1 MKTMKK
7 TIAHIILFL
16 SALPWLAACTD
27 QSLPASPAPE
37 SGRVVIAYSIAGAQ
51 TRATEEDGWNEGWNE
66 NLVKSLYLLVMQGKE
81 VKVHGP
87 YNEHHTDP
95 QDGTY
100 ETLETGLSVAD
111 IAGCNS
117 VYLVANCPSVANI
130 TTVQQLQE
138 AIIHPTEDSGD
149 PTLTYNGKQ
158 MLFAMDAKG
167 SIATDADNNMTLTFN
182 LVRAAAKI
190 RLTILPQGPDGIDVL
205 KSVTY
210 RACNFAT
217 STHLLAAMET
227 YDNLSSW
234 TNSESFTK
242 VNNGQISLKDNI
254 YQGIVFY
261 SYPNDWFDTE
271 RLIDNGN
278 GTYTIQDMHT
288 SPPILYEQQT
298 YILIRAPYNGVE
310 GYYKIP
316 VNHQLPDNSDH
327 TSFTENEY
335 KNEIRPLYRLER
347 NHFYDISVTIDLPGG
362 PIEDPVIPDFS
373 ICINDWK
380 EGGDYTLS
388 PDDFV

>member
-1 MKTMKK
+1 MKK

-16 SALPWLAACTD
+16 SAATLLAACTD

-66 NLVKSLYLLVMQGKE
+66 NLVSSLYLLVMRGTE

-87 YNEHHTDP
+87 YKEDYTDP
-95 QDGTY
+95 QNEKY
-100 ETLETGLSVAD
+100 KTLETGLSVAD
-111 IAGCNS
+111 IAGCDS

-130 TTVQQLQE
+130 ETVQQLQD
-138 AIIHPTEDSGD
+138 AIISPTGGD

-158 MLFAMDAKG
+158 KLFAMDAKG
-167 SIATDADNNMTLTFN
+167 SIDPDTDNNMTLTFN

-227 YDNLSSW
+227 YNNLSSG
-234 TNSESFTK
+234 TNSEDFMS
-242 VNNGQISLKDNI
+242 VNEGQI
-254 YQGIVFY
+254 YQTDDYSPQQIVFY
-261 SYPNDWFDTE
+261 SYPNDWFDTN
-271 RLIDNGN
+271 RITKDGDN
-278 GTYTIQDMHT
+278 YVIEDMHT
-288 SPPILYEQQT
+288 SPPILYSRQT
-298 YILIRAPYNGVE
+298 YILICAPYNGVK

-316 VNHQLPDNSDH
+316 VNHQLPDDSDH
-327 TSFTENEY
+327 TSFTEDQY

-373 ICINDWK
+373 IRINNWTK
-380 EGGDYTLS
+380 GGDYTLS
-388 PDDFV
+388 PDDFNLN

>member
-1 MKTMKK
+1 MKK

-16 SALPWLAACTD
+16 SAATLLAACTD

-37 SGRVVIAYSIAGAQ
+37 SGRVVIAYSISGTQ
-51 TRATEEDGWNEGWNE
+51 TRATEDGWNEDWNE
-66 NLVKSLYLLVMQGKE
+66 NLLNSLYLLVMRGTE

-87 YNEHHTDP
+87 YNHIDP
-95 QDGTY
+95 QNGTY
-100 ETLETGLSVAD
+100 ETLKTDLDVAA
-111 IAGCNS
+111 IAGCDS

-130 TTVQQLQE
+130 ETVRQLQQ
-138 AIIHPTEDSGD
+138 AIIHPTQDSTD
-149 PTLTYNGKQ
+149 PLLVYNSKQ
-158 MLFAMDAKG
+158 TLFAMDAKG
-167 SIATDADNNMTLTFN
+167 TIATDADNNMTLTFD

-190 RLTILPQGPDGIDVL
+190 RLTIYPQGSYGIDIQ
-205 KSVTY
+205 KDITY

-234 TNSESFTK
+234 TNSESFTTVK
-242 VNNGQISLKDNI
+242 DGQISLKDNI
-254 YQGIVFY
+254 YQQIVFY

-288 SPPILYEQQT
+288 SPPIVTEHQT
-298 YILIRAPYNGVE
+298 YLLICAPYNGE
-310 GYYKIP
+310 KGYYKIP
-316 VNHQLPDNSDH
+316 VNHQLPDNSDL
-327 TSFTENEY
+327 TSFTENQY

-347 NHFYDISVTIDLPGG
+347 NHFYDISVIINSPGG
-362 PIEDPVIPDFS
+362 PIEDPVIPDFT
-373 ICINDWK
+373 IRINDWT

>member
-16 SALPWLAACTD
+16 SAATLLAACTD

-37 SGRVVIAYSIAGAQ
+37 SGRVVIAYSISGTQ
-51 TRATEEDGWNEGWNE
+51 TRATEDGWNEDWNE
-66 NLVKSLYLLVMQGKE
+66 NLLNSLYLLVMRGTE

-87 YNEHHTDP
+87 YNHIDP
-95 QDGTY
+95 QNGTY
-100 ETLETGLSVAD
+100 ETLKTDLDVAA
-111 IAGCNS
+111 IAGCDS

-130 TTVQQLQE
+130 ETVRQLQQ
-138 AIIHPTEDSGD
+138 AIIHPTQDSTD
-149 PTLTYNGKQ
+149 PLLVYNSKQ
-158 MLFAMDAKG
+158 TLFAMDAKG
-167 SIATDADNNMTLTFN
+167 TIATDADNNMTLTFD

-190 RLTILPQGPDGIDVL
+190 RLTIYPQGSYGIDIQ
-205 KSVTY
+205 KDITY

-234 TNSESFTK
+234 TNSESFTTVK
-242 VNNGQISLKDNI
+242 DGQISLKDNI
-254 YQGIVFY
+254 YQQIVFY

-288 SPPILYEQQT
+288 SPPIVTEHQT
-298 YILIRAPYNGVE
+298 YLLICAPYNGE
-310 GYYKIP
+310 KGYYKIP
-316 VNHQLPDNSDH
+316 VNHQLPDNSDL
-327 TSFTENEY
+327 TSFTENQY

-347 NHFYDISVTIDLPGG
+347 NHFYDISVIINSPGG
-362 PIEDPVIPDFS
+362 PIEDPVIPDFT
-373 ICINDWK
+373 IRINDWT

>member
-1 MKTMKK
+1 MKK

-27 QSLPASPAPE
+27 QSLPDSPAPE

-51 TRATEEDGWNEGWNE
+51 TRATAAGWDDWNE
-66 NLVKSLYLLVMQGKE
+66 NLVSSLYLLVIRGTE
-81 VKVHGP
+81 VKVHDP
-87 YNEHHTDP
+87 YSENHIDP
-95 QDGTY
+95 QNGTY
-100 ETLETGLSVAD
+100 ETLETDLDVAD
-111 IAGCNS
+111 IAGCDS

-130 TTVQQLQE
+130 KTVQQLQE
-138 AIIHPTEDSGD
+138 AIIHPTADSGD
-149 PTLTYNGKQ
+149 PTLTYNDKQ
-158 MLFAMDAKG
+158 RLFAMDAKG
-167 SIATDADNNMTLTFN
+167 SIATDADNNMTLTFD

-234 TNSESFTK
+234 TNSETFIP
-242 VNNGQISLKDNI
+242 VNNDQVYQADTDSP
-254 YQGIVFY
+254 QGIVFY
-261 SYPNDWFDTE
+261 SYPNDWFNTSRITKDG
-271 RLIDNGN
+271 GN
-278 GTYTIQDMHT
+278 YVIEDMHT
-288 SPPILYEQQT
+288 SPPILYSRQT
-298 YILIRAPYNGVE
+298 YILICAPYNGVK

-316 VNHQLPDNSDH
+316 VNHQLPDDSDQ

-373 ICINDWK
+373 IRINGWT

>member
-16 SALPWLAACTD
+16 SAATLLAACTD

-37 SGRVVIAYSIAGAQ
+37 SGRVVIAYSISGTQ
-51 TRATEEDGWNEGWNE
+51 TRATEEGWNEDWNE
-66 NLVKSLYLLVMQGKE
+66 NLLNSLYLLVMRGTE

-87 YNEHHTDP
+87 YNENHIDP
-95 QDGTY
+95 QNGTY
-100 ETLETGLSVAD
+100 ETLKTDLDVAA
-111 IAGCNS
+111 IAGCDS

-130 TTVQQLQE
+130 ETVKQLQQ
-138 AIIHPTEDSGD
+138 AIINPTDGD

-158 MLFAMDAKG
+158 TLFAMDATIV
-167 SIATDADNNMTLTFN
+167 SPTPDADGNMTLTFD

-190 RLTILPQGPDGIDVL
+190 RLTIYPQGPDGIDIL
-205 KSVTY
+205 QSVTY

-234 TNSESFTK
+234 TNSEGFTP
-242 VNNGQISLKDNI
+242 VNDKQISLKDNI
-254 YQGIVFY
+254 YQQIVFY

-288 SPPILYEQQT
+288 SPPIVTEHQT
-298 YILIRAPYNGVE
+298 YLLICAPYNGE
-310 GYYKIP
+310 KGYYKIP
-316 VNHQLPDNSDH
+316 VNHQLPDNSDR
-327 TSFTENEY
+327 TDYEYTNEV
-335 KNEIRPLYRLER
+335 RSLFRVER

-362 PIEDPVIPDFS
+362 PIEDPVIPDFT
-373 ICINDWK
+373 IRINDWT
-380 EGGDYTLS
+380 EGGNYQLS

>member
-1 MKTMKK
+1 MKK

-16 SALPWLAACTD
+16 SAATLLAACTD

-51 TRATEEDGWNEGWNE
+51 TRATAAGWDDWNE
-66 NLVKSLYLLVMQGKE
+66 NLVSSLYLLVIRGTE
-81 VKVHGP
+81 VKVHDL
-87 YNEHHTDP
+87 YNEDYTDP

-100 ETLETGLSVAD
+100 VTLETDLSVAD
-111 IAGCNS
+111 IAGCDS

-130 TTVQQLQE
+130 TTVQQLQQ
-138 AIIHPTEDSGD
+138 AIIHPTADSGD

-158 MLFAMDAKG
+158 TLFAMDAKG
-167 SIATDADNNMTLTFN
+167 SIDPDTDNNMTLTFN

-210 RACNFAT
+210 RVCNFAT

-234 TNSESFTK
+234 TNNETFIPVKNDQVYQADTDSP
-242 VNNGQISLKDNI
+242 
-254 YQGIVFY
+254 QGIVFY
-261 SYPNDWFDTE
+261 SYPNDWFDTSRVNE
-271 RLIDNGN
+271 DNHI
-278 GTYTIQDMHT
+278 TDMFT
-288 SPPILYEQQT
+288 SPPILYDRQT
-298 YILIRAPYNGVE
+298 YILIRAPYNNTE

-316 VNHQLPDNSDH
+316 VNHQLPDDSDR
-327 TSFTENEY
+327 TDYEYTNEV
-335 KNEIRPLYRLER
+335 RSLFRVER
-347 NHFYDISVTIDLPGG
+347 NHFYDISVTIDSPGG
-362 PIEDPVIPDFS
+362 PIEDPVVPAYTIT
-373 ICINDWK
+373 INDWT

-388 PDDFV
+388 PDDFI

>member
-27 QSLPASPAPE
+27 QSLPDSPAPE
-37 SGRVVIAYSIAGAQ
+37 SGRVVIAYTIAGAQ
-51 TRATEEDGWNEGWNE
+51 TRATAAGWDDGWNE
-66 NLVKSLYLLVMQGKE
+66 NLVSSLYLLVMRGTD

-87 YNEHHTDP
+87 YNENYTDP

-100 ETLETGLSVAD
+100 EALETGLSVAD
-111 IAGCNS
+111 ITGCDS

-130 TTVQQLQE
+130 TTVQQLQQ
-138 AIIHPTEDSGD
+138 AIIHPTADSGD
-149 PTLTYNGKQ
+149 PTLTYNDKQ
-158 MLFAMDAKG
+158 TLFAMDAKG
-167 SIATDADNNMTLTFN
+167 SIDPDTDNNMTLTFK

-190 RLTILPQGPDGIDVL
+190 RLTISSQEGTINIPEDI
-205 KSVTY
+205 TY

-227 YDNLSSW
+227 YDNRESW
-234 TNSESFTK
+234 TNDETFMK
-242 VNNGQISLKDNI
+242 INEGQI
-254 YQGIVFY
+254 YQADTDSPQSIVFY
-261 SYPNDWFDTE
+261 SYPNDWFNTSRITKDG
-271 RLIDNGN
+271 GN
-278 GTYTIQDMHT
+278 YVIEDMHT
-288 SPPILYEQQT
+288 SPPILYSRQT
-298 YILIRAPYNGVE
+298 YILIRAPYKGVE

-316 VNHQLPDNSDH
+316 VNHQLPDDSDH

-373 ICINDWK
+373 IRINDWT

-388 PDDFV
+388 PDDFI

>member
-27 QSLPASPAPE
+27 RSLPASPAPE

-66 NLVKSLYLLVMQGKE
+66 NLVNSLYLLVMRE
-81 VKVHGP
+81 TDVKVHGP
-87 YNEHHTDP
+87 YENYTDP

-100 ETLETGLSVAD
+100 ETLKTDLSVAD
-111 IAGCNS
+111 IAGCDS

-130 TTVQQLQE
+130 KTVKLLQQ
-138 AIIHPTEDSGD
+138 AIIHPTADSDD

-158 MLFAMDAKG
+158 TLFAMDAKG
-167 SIATDADNNMTLTFN
+167 SIATDADNNMTLTFK

-190 RLTILPQGPDGIDVL
+190 RLTISSQEGTINIPEDI
-205 KSVTY
+205 TY

-227 YDNLSSW
+227 YDNLSPW
-234 TNSESFTK
+234 TNDETFIP
-242 VNNGQISLKDNI
+242 VNNDQVYQADTDSP
-254 YQGIVFY
+254 QGIVFY
-261 SYPNDWFDTE
+261 SYPNDWFDTNK
-271 RLIDNGN
+271 ITKDGDN
-278 GTYTIQDMHT
+278 YVIEDMHT
-288 SPPILYEQQT
+288 SPPILYERQT
-298 YILIRAPYNGVE
+298 YILICAPYNGVE

-316 VNHQLPDNSDH
+316 VNHQLPDDSDQ

-347 NHFYDISVTIDLPGG
+347 NHFYDISVTIDSPGG

-373 ICINDWK
+373 IRINDWI
-380 EGGDYTLS
+380 EDGDYTLS

>member
-1 MKTMKK
+1 MKK

-16 SALPWLAACTD
+16 SAATLLAACTD

-51 TRATEEDGWNEGWNE
+51 TRATAAGWDDWNE
-66 NLVKSLYLLVMQGKE
+66 NLVSSLYLLVIRGTE
-81 VKVHGP
+81 VKVHDP
-87 YNEHHTDP
+87 YNEDYTDP

-100 ETLETGLSVAD
+100 VTLETDLSVAD
-111 IAGCNS
+111 ITGCDS

-138 AIIHPTEDSGD
+138 AIINPTDGD
-149 PTLTYNGKQ
+149 PTLTYNDKQ
-158 MLFAMDAKG
+158 TLFAMDAKG

-190 RLTILPQGPDGIDVL
+190 RLTISSQEGTINIPEDI
-205 KSVTY
+205 TY

-234 TNSESFTK
+234 TNDETFIPVYNDQVYQADTDSP
-242 VNNGQISLKDNI
+242 
-254 YQGIVFY
+254 QGIVFY
-261 SYPNDWFDTE
+261 SYPNDWFDTSRVNE
-271 RLIDNGN
+271 DNHI
-278 GTYTIQDMHT
+278 TDMFT
-288 SPPILYEQQT
+288 SPPILYDRQT
-298 YILIRAPYNGVE
+298 YILIRAPYNNTE

-316 VNHQLPDNSDH
+316 VNHQLPDDSDR
-327 TSFTENEY
+327 TDYEYTNEV
-335 KNEIRPLYRLER
+335 RSLFRVER

-373 ICINDWK
+373 IRINDWI
-380 EGGDYTLS
+380 EDGDYTLS

>member
-16 SALPWLAACTD
+16 SAATLLAACTD

-66 NLVKSLYLLVMQGKE
+66 NLVKSLYLLVMRGTE
-81 VKVHGP
+81 VKVHDP
-87 YNEHHTDP
+87 YNKDYTDP

-100 ETLETGLSVAD
+100 VTLETGLSVAD
-111 IAGCNS
+111 IAGCDS

-138 AIIHPTEDSGD
+138 AIINPTDDD

-158 MLFAMDAKG
+158 KLFAMDAIG
-167 SIATDADNNMTLTFN
+167 RIATDADNNMTLTFD

-227 YDNLSSW
+227 YNNLSSR
-234 TNSESFTK
+234 TNDETP
-242 VNNGQISLKDNI
+242 VNNDQIYQADTDSP
-254 YQGIVFY
+254 QGIVFY
-261 SYPNDWFDTE
+261 SYPNDWFDTSRVNE
-271 RLIDNGN
+271 DNHI
-278 GTYTIQDMHT
+278 TDMFT
-288 SPPILYEQQT
+288 SPPILYNRQT
-298 YILIRAPYNGVE
+298 YILIRAPYNNTE

-316 VNHQLPDNSDH
+316 VNHQLPDDSDR
-327 TSFTENEY
+327 TDYEYTNEV
-335 KNEIRPLYRLER
+335 RSLFRVER

-362 PIEDPVIPDFS
+362 PLEDPVIPDFS
-373 ICINDWK
+373 IRINDWK

>member
-1 MKTMKK
+1 MKK

-37 SGRVVIAYSIAGAQ
+37 SGRVVIAYTIAGAQ

-66 NLVKSLYLLVMQGKE
+66 NLVKSLYLLVMRGTE

-87 YNEHHTDP
+87 YNEDYTDP
-95 QDGTY
+95 QNGMY
-100 ETLETGLSVAD
+100 ETLETDLSVAD
-111 IAGCNS
+111 IAGCDS

-130 TTVQQLQE
+130 TTVQELQR
-138 AIIHPTEDSGD
+138 AIIHPTADSGD
-149 PTLTYNGKQ
+149 PTLTYNDKQ
-158 MLFAMDAKG
+158 RLFAMDAKG
-167 SIATDADNNMTLTFN
+167 SIATDADNNMTLTFD

-190 RLTILPQGPDGIDVL
+190 RLTISSQEGTINIPEDI
-205 KSVTY
+205 TY

-234 TNSESFTK
+234 TNDETFIP
-242 VNNGQISLKDNI
+242 VNNEQISLKDNI

-261 SYPNDWFDTE
+261 SYPNDWFDTS
-271 RLIDNGN
+271 RITKDGDN
-278 GTYTIQDMHT
+278 YVIEDMHT
-288 SPPILYEQQT
+288 SPPILYERQT
-298 YILIRAPYNGVE
+298 YILICAPYKGVE

-316 VNHQLPDNSDH
+316 VNHQLPDDSDQ

-362 PIEDPVIPDFS
+362 PIEDPVIPYFS
-373 ICINDWK
+373 ICIKDWI

>member
-16 SALPWLAACTD
+16 SAATLLAACTD

-37 SGRVVIAYSIAGAQ
+37 SGRVVIAYSIFGTQ
-51 TRATEEDGWNEGWNE
+51 TRATEDGWNEDWNE
-66 NLVKSLYLLVMQGKE
+66 NLLNSLYLLVMRGTE

-87 YNEHHTDP
+87 YNENHIDP
-95 QDGTY
+95 QNGTY
-100 ETLETGLSVAD
+100 ETLETDLSVAD
-111 IAGCNS
+111 IAGCDS

-130 TTVQQLQE
+130 ETVQQLQQ
-138 AIIHPTEDSGD
+138 AIINPTDGD

-158 MLFAMDAKG
+158 TLFAMDATIV
-167 SIATDADNNMTLTFN
+167 SPTPDADGNMTLTFD

-190 RLTILPQGPDGIDVL
+190 RLTIYPQGPYGIDIQ
-205 KSVTY
+205 KDITY

-217 STHLLAAMET
+217 STHLLAAIET

-234 TNSESFTK
+234 TNSEGFTP
-242 VNNGQISLKDNI
+242 VNNDQI
-254 YQGIVFY
+254 YQTDAYSPQQIVFY
-261 SYPNDWFDTE
+261 SYPNDWFDTSRVNE
-271 RLIDNGN
+271 DNHI
-278 GTYTIQDMHT
+278 TDMFT
-288 SPPILYEQQT
+288 SPPILYDRQT
-298 YILIRAPYNGVE
+298 YILIRAPYNNTE

-316 VNHQLPDNSDH
+316 VNHQLPDDSDR
-327 TSFTENEY
+327 TDYEYTNEV
-335 KNEIRPLYRLER
+335 RSLFRVER

-362 PIEDPVIPDFS
+362 PIEDPVIPDFT
-373 ICINDWK
+373 IRINDWT

>member
-1 MKTMKK
+1 MKK

-16 SALPWLAACTD
+16 SAATLLAACTD
-27 QSLPASPAPE
+27 QSLPTSPAPE
-37 SGRVVIAYSIAGAQ
+37 SGRVVIAYSISGTQ
-51 TRATEEDGWNEGWNE
+51 TRATEDGWNEDWNE
-66 NLVKSLYLLVMQGKE
+66 NLLNSLYLLVMRGTE

-87 YNEHHTDP
+87 YNENHIDP
-95 QDGTY
+95 QNGTY
-100 ETLETGLSVAD
+100 ETLETDLSVAD
-111 IAGCNS
+111 IAGCDS

-130 TTVQQLQE
+130 ETVQQLQQ
-138 AIIHPTEDSGD
+138 AIIHPTQDSTD
-149 PTLTYNGKQ
+149 PLLVYNGKQ
-158 MLFAMDAKG
+158 TLFAMDAQG
-167 SIATDADNNMTLTFN
+167 TIATDADNNMTLTFD

-190 RLTILPQGPDGIDVL
+190 RLTIYPQGPYGIDIL
-205 KSVTY
+205 QSVTY

-234 TNSESFTK
+234 TNSESFTT
-242 VNNGQISLKDNI
+242 VNDRQISLKDNI
-254 YQGIVFY
+254 YQQIVFY

-288 SPPILYEQQT
+288 SPPIVTEHQT
-298 YILIRAPYNGVE
+298 YLLICAPYNGE
-310 GYYKIP
+310 KGYYKIP
-316 VNHQLPDNSDH
+316 VNHQLPDNSDL
-327 TSFTENEY
+327 TSFTENQY

-347 NHFYDISVTIDLPGG
+347 NHFYDISITIDLPGG
-362 PIEDPVIPDFS
+362 PIEDPVIPDFT
-373 ICINDWK
+373 IRINDWT

>member
-27 QSLPASPAPE
+27 RSLPASPAPE
-37 SGRVVIAYSIAGAQ
+37 SGRVVIAYTIAGAQ
-51 TRATEEDGWNEGWNE
+51 TRATAAGWNEGWNE
-66 NLVKSLYLLVMQGKE
+66 NLVSSLYLLVMRGRE

-87 YNEHHTDP
+87 YNENHIDP
-95 QDGTY
+95 QNGTY
-100 ETLETGLSVAD
+100 ETLETDLDVAD
-111 IAGCNS
+111 IARCDS

-130 TTVQQLQE
+130 KTVQQLQQ
-138 AIIHPTEDSGD
+138 AIISLTGGD

-158 MLFAMDAKG
+158 TLFAMDAIG
-167 SIATDADNNMTLTFN
+167 RIATDADNNMTLTFD

-234 TNSESFTK
+234 TNDETFIP
-242 VNNGQISLKDNI
+242 VNKDQV
-254 YQGIVFY
+254 YQADTDSPQGIVFY
-261 SYPNDWFDTE
+261 SYPNDWFNTSRITKDG
-271 RLIDNGN
+271 DN
-278 GTYTIQDMHT
+278 YVIEDMHT
-288 SPPILYEQQT
+288 SPPILYERQT
-298 YILIRAPYNGVE
+298 YILICAPYNGVE

-316 VNHQLPDNSDH
+316 VNHQLPDDSDQ

-373 ICINDWK
+373 IRIKDWT

>member
-1 MKTMKK
+1 MKK
-7 TIAHIILFL
+7 IIAHIILFL
-16 SALPWLAACTD
+16 SAATLLTACTD
-27 QSLPASPAPE
+27 RSLPASPTPE
-37 SGRVVIAYSIAGAQ
+37 SGRVVIAYSISGTQ
-51 TRATEEDGWNEGWNE
+51 TRATAEDGWNEGWNE
-66 NLVKSLYLLVMQGKE
+66 NLVKSLYLLVMRGTE
-81 VKVHGP
+81 VKVHDL
-87 YNEHHTDP
+87 YNEDYTDP

-100 ETLETGLSVAD
+100 VTLETDLSVAD
-111 IAGCNS
+111 IAGCDS

-138 AIIHPTEDSGD
+138 ASINPTDGD

-158 MLFAMDAKG
+158 KLFAMG
-167 SIATDADNNMTLTFN
+167 ATIVSPTPDADGNMTLTFD

-190 RLTILPQGPDGIDVL
+190 RLTILPQGPNGIDVL

-234 TNSESFTK
+234 TNSEGFTK

-261 SYPNDWFDTE
+261 SYPNDWFDTN
-271 RLIDNGN
+271 RITKDGDN
-278 GTYTIQDMHT
+278 YVIEDMHT
-288 SPPILYEQQT
+288 SPPILYKRQT
-298 YILIRAPYNGVE
+298 YILIRAPYKGVK

-316 VNHQLPDNSDH
+316 VNHQLPDDSDH

-373 ICINDWK
+373 IRIKDWT

>member
-1 MKTMKK
+1 MKK

-16 SALPWLAACTD
+16 SAATLLAACTD

-51 TRATEEDGWNEGWNE
+51 TRVTEEDGWNEGWNE
-66 NLVKSLYLLVMQGKE
+66 NLVKSLYLLVMRGTE
-81 VKVHGP
+81 VKVHDP
-87 YNEHHTDP
+87 YNEDYTDP

-100 ETLETGLSVAD
+100 VTLETDLSVAD
-111 IAGCNS
+111 IAGCDS

-138 AIIHPTEDSGD
+138 AIINPTDGD

-158 MLFAMDAKG
+158 KLFAMDAIG
-167 SIATDADNNMTLTFN
+167 RIATDADNNMTLTFD

-227 YDNLSSW
+227 YNNLSSR
-234 TNSESFTK
+234 TNSEGFTK

-261 SYPNDWFDTE
+261 SYPNDWFDTSRVNE
-271 RLIDNGN
+271 DNHI
-278 GTYTIQDMHT
+278 TDMFT
-288 SPPILYEQQT
+288 SPPILYDRQT
-298 YILIRAPYNGVE
+298 YILIRAPYNNTE

-316 VNHQLPDNSDH
+316 VNHQLPDDSDQ
-327 TSFTENEY
+327 SDYEY
-335 KNEIRPLYRLER
+335 TNEIRSLYRLER

-373 ICINDWK
+373 IRINDWA

>member
-1 MKTMKK
+1 MKK

-16 SALPWLAACTD
+16 SAATLLAACTD
-27 QSLPASPAPE
+27 RSLPASPAPE

-51 TRATEEDGWNEGWNE
+51 TRATAAGWDDWNE
-66 NLVKSLYLLVMQGKE
+66 NLVSSLYLLVIRRTE
-81 VKVHGP
+81 VEVHGP
-87 YNEHHTDP
+87 YYENYTDP
-95 QDGTY
+95 QNEKY
-100 ETLETGLSVAD
+100 KTLETDLSVAD
-111 IAGCNS
+111 IAGCDS

-130 TTVQQLQE
+130 TTVQQLQK
-138 AIIHPTEDSGD
+138 AIIPDSGD
-149 PTLTYNGKQ
+149 PTLTYNDKQ
-158 MLFAMDAKG
+158 KLFAMDATIV
-167 SIATDADNNMTLTFN
+167 SPTPDADGNMTLTFD

-210 RACNFAT
+210 RVCNFAT

-234 TNSESFTK
+234 TNSEGFTK

-261 SYPNDWFDTE
+261 SYPNDWFDTS
-271 RLIDNGN
+271 RITKDGDN
-278 GTYTIQDMHT
+278 YVIEDMHT

-298 YILIRAPYNGVE
+298 YILICAPYKGVE

-316 VNHQLPDNSDH
+316 VNHQLPDDSDQ
-327 TSFTENEY
+327 TSFTEDQY

-373 ICINDWK
+373 IRINDWTK
-380 EGGDYTLS
+380 GGDYTLS
-388 PDDFV
+388 PDDFI

>member
-1 MKTMKK
+1 MKK

-16 SALPWLAACTD
+16 SAATLLAACTD

-37 SGRVVIAYSIAGAQ
+37 SGRVVIAYSISGTQ
-51 TRATEEDGWNEGWNE
+51 TRATEEGWNEGWNE
-66 NLVKSLYLLVMQGKE
+66 NLVNSLYLLVMRRTE

-87 YNEHHTDP
+87 YNENHIDP
-95 QDGTY
+95 QNGTY
-100 ETLETGLSVAD
+100 ETLETDLDVAA
-111 IAGCNS
+111 IAGCDS

-130 TTVQQLQE
+130 ETVQQLQQ
-138 AIIHPTEDSGD
+138 AIIHPTQDSTD
-149 PTLTYNGKQ
+149 PLLVYNSKQ
-158 MLFAMDAKG
+158 TLFAMDAKG
-167 SIATDADNNMTLTFN
+167 TIATDADNNMTLTFD

-190 RLTILPQGPDGIDVL
+190 RLTIYPQGSYGIDIQ
-205 KSVTY
+205 KDITY

-234 TNSESFTK
+234 TNSESFTTVK
-242 VNNGQISLKDNI
+242 DGQISLKDNI
-254 YQGIVFY
+254 YQQIVFY

-288 SPPILYEQQT
+288 SPPIVTEHQT
-298 YILIRAPYNGVE
+298 YLLICAPYNGE
-310 GYYKIP
+310 KGYYKIP
-316 VNHQLPDNSDH
+316 VNHQLPDNSDL
-327 TSFTENEY
+327 TSFTENQY

-362 PIEDPVIPDFS
+362 PIEDPVIPDFT
-373 ICINDWK
+373 IRINDWT

>member
-16 SALPWLAACTD
+16 SAATLLTACTD

-37 SGRVVIAYSIAGAQ
+37 SGRVVIAYTIAGAQ

-66 NLVKSLYLLVMQGKE
+66 NLVKSLYLLVMRGTE
-81 VKVHGP
+81 VTVHDP
-87 YNEHHTDP
+87 YNGDYTDP

-100 ETLETGLSVAD
+100 ETLETDLDVAD
-111 IAGCNS
+111 IAGCDA
-117 VYLVANCPSVANI
+117 VYLVANCEGIASA
-130 TTVQQLQE
+130 TTLQE
-138 AIIHPTEDSGD
+138 LQDATVNG
-149 PTLTYNGKQ
+149 LAYNQ
-158 MLFAMDAKG
+158 RQTSFVMDAKVP
-167 SIATDADNNMTLTFN
+167 SPQQDTDGNITLKFD

-190 RLTILPQGPDGIDVL
+190 RLTISSQEGTINIPKDI
-205 KSVTY
+205 TY

-234 TNSESFTK
+234 TNSETFIP
-242 VNNGQISLKDNI
+242 VNNDQVYQADTDSP
-254 YQGIVFY
+254 QGIVFY
-261 SYPNDWFDTE
+261 SYPNDWFNTSRITKDG
-271 RLIDNGN
+271 DN
-278 GTYTIQDMHT
+278 YVIEDMHT
-288 SPPILYEQQT
+288 SPPILYSRQT
-298 YILIRAPYNGVE
+298 YILICAPYNGVK

-316 VNHQLPDNSDH
+316 VNHQLPDDSDQ

-373 ICINDWK
+373 IRIKGWT

>member
-1 MKTMKK
+1 MKK

-16 SALPWLAACTD
+16 SAATLLAACTD

-37 SGRVVIAYSIAGAQ
+37 SGRVVIAYTIAGAQ

-66 NLVKSLYLLVMQGKE
+66 NLVKSLYLLVMRGTE
-81 VKVHGP
+81 VTVHDP
-87 YNEHHTDP
+87 YNEDYTDP
-95 QDGTY
+95 QNEKY
-100 ETLETGLSVAD
+100 KTLKTDLSVAD
-111 IAGCNS
+111 IAGCDS

-138 AIIHPTEDSGD
+138 AFINPTDGD

-158 MLFAMDAKG
+158 KLFAMDAKG
-167 SIATDADNNMTLTFN
+167 SIATYADGNMTLTFD

-227 YDNLSSW
+227 YDNLSPW
-234 TNSESFTK
+234 TNSEGFTK

-261 SYPNDWFDTE
+261 SYPNDWFDTNRVNE
-271 RLIDNGN
+271 DNHI
-278 GTYTIQDMHT
+278 TDMFT
-288 SPPILYEQQT
+288 SPPILYDLQT
-298 YILIRAPYNGVE
+298 YILICAPYNGVK

-316 VNHQLPDNSDH
+316 VNHQLPDDSDQ
-327 TSFTENEY
+327 SDYEY
-335 KNEIRPLYRLER
+335 TNEIRSLYRLER

-373 ICINDWK
+373 IRINDWI
-380 EGGDYTLS
+380 EDGDYTLS